1 MSWFHVNVKAPDVR
15 NHASAAEVVACFQQ
29 ERRLLRRLAFLIT
42 EDEVTADQSV
52 INACNITL
60 RGNSPFY
67 DWLREWAKAA
77 TITSAISRRA
87 GAIRAYEASYRDQRC
102 THVEHLSQADAEERE
117 SDLNLIVHTEPSII
131 IADLDPLSRAILVL
145 RVATRSS
152 IQDCVLRLNVSRAA
166 VLAASCRTMT
176 WLHDFRLNPLEQQ
189 PDASPCII
197 EEHPDSGPLPNGVKS
212 SVQRAGGAPE
222 GEIHKEIT
230 TFPLQKEDRNEISA
244 TEHPHLRLRSGT
256 TSLIS
261 SECWKTRAST
271 PPRPGTQQISHR

>member
-15 NHASAAEVVACFQQ
+15 NHASVAEVVACFQQ

-67 DWLREWAKAA
+67 DWLLEWAKAA
-77 TITSAISRRA
+77 TITSAISQRA

-189 PDASPCII
+189 PAAASPCSI

-212 SVQRAGGAPE
+212 SVQRAGEVAAE
-222 GEIHKEIT
+222 GETHKEIIN
-230 TFPLQKEDRNEISA
+230 FPLQKEDRTEISA
-244 TEHPHLRLRSGT
+244 TARPHLRLRSGAT
-256 TSLIS
+256 
-261 SECWKTRAST
+261 
-271 PPRPGTQQISHR
+271 H